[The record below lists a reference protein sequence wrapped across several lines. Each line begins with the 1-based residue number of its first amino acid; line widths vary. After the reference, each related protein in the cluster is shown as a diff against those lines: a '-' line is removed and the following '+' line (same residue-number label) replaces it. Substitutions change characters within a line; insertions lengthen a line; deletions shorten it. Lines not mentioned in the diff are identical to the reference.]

1 MGAEL
6 AINGVTIKRG
16 ELTIV
21 RDVSLTCP
29 EGQITV
35 LLGSNGAGKSTL
47 MDAIAG
53 VIPVEHG
60 SIVLDGQEVQR
71 LPRNRRAARG
81 LAYVEQGRTVFA
93 GLTVQDNLAVAAR
106 GARNTARAYELFPEL
121 ESRRHVTA
129 QMLSGGEQ
137 QMLVLARAIVSDPRV
152 LLIDEMSQGLAPVI
166 VKRMVPFVQ
175 TAARSGIAV
184 LLVEQFASLALS
196 VGAQAYVLSVGSI
209 ALTGSCQD
217 LLTRPDDVRR
227 AYFAGEPEASGGTP
241 AAAAAQTPASPDAA
255 PQNPAPQAVKNG
267 GSL

>member
-1 MGAEL
+1 MRRPSPRARRQARRQESLMGAEL
-6 AINGVTIKRG
+6 VIDAVTIKRG
-16 ELTIV
+16 ELPIV

-106 GARNTARAYELFPEL
+106 GARNTARAYALFPEL

-129 QMLSGGEQ
+129 Q
-137 QMLVLARAIVSDPRV
+137 
-152 LLIDEMSQGLAPVI
+152 
-166 VKRMVPFVQ
+166 
-175 TAARSGIAV
+175 
-184 LLVEQFASLALS
+184 
-196 VGAQAYVLSVGSI
+196 
-209 ALTGSCQD
+209 
-217 LLTRPDDVRR
+217 
-227 AYFAGEPEASGGTP
+227 
-241 AAAAAQTPASPDAA
+241 
-255 PQNPAPQAVKNG
+255 
-267 GSL
+267 

>member
-106 GARNTARAYELFPEL
+106 GTPPVPMSCSPSWSRAGTSP
-121 ESRRHVTA
+121 
-129 QMLSGGEQ
+129 
-137 QMLVLARAIVSDPRV
+137 PRC
-152 LLIDEMSQGLAPVI
+152 S
-166 VKRMVPFVQ
+166 
-175 TAARSGIAV
+175 
-184 LLVEQFASLALS
+184 
-196 VGAQAYVLSVGSI
+196 
-209 ALTGSCQD
+209 
-217 LLTRPDDVRR
+217 
-227 AYFAGEPEASGGTP
+227 P
-241 AAAAAQTPASPDAA
+241 AANSRCSSWPGP
-255 PQNPAPQAVKNG
+255 
-267 GSL
+267 L